1 MTGASTNLIELSII
15 VPVLN
20 ELELLPTFV
29 VQLEKQWNQPHEL
42 LIVDGGSTDGSWEW
56 MKTHLKEGV
65 HQTLP
70 GRANQMNFGAQLA
83 SKKWLYFVHVDSR
96 LPKNFDLYITHA
108 IREGARSG
116 CFRLTFDR
124 ANWLLRKAAAGSRW
138 NHPLCRGGD
147 QTLFVSKKTFIQLG
161 GYNTRYKVCEDIHL
175 IKELYSKVGF
185 KVLKHYVQTSSRRFY
200 NNGALRLLLHFG
212 VLHLSHWM
220 GAGPQFLHHYYLK
233 FVR

>member
-20 ELELLPTFV
+20 ELELLPTFLA
-29 VQLEKQWNQPHEL
+29 QLEKQWNQPHEL

-65 HQTLP
+65 HQTLA

-96 LPKNFDLYITHA
+96 LPQNFDLYITHA
-108 IREGARSG
+108 IRKGARSG
-116 CFRLTFDR
+116 CFRLRFDR

-175 IKELYSKVGF
+175 IKELYSKGGF

-200 NNGALRLLLHFG
+200 NNGTLRLLLHFG
-212 VLHLSHWM
+212 ILHLSHWM